1 MAAIP
6 GDAVDG
12 VRVRKEILLS
22 PGTEVFN
29 LVGDVHLPV
38 CTSCLKK
45 VINKVSYIYA
55 LYWTL
60 Y

>member
-45 VINKVSYIYA
+45 VIDHFAFISYLI
-55 LYWTL
+55 
-60 Y
+60 

>member
-29 LVGDVHLPV
+29 LVDVHLPV
-38 CTSCLKK
+38 F
-45 VINKVSYIYA
+45 VPAV
-55 LYWTL
+55 
-60 Y
+60 